1 MFIGIDLGT
10 SSIKMI
16 LIDQNQSILASA
28 NSSLTVQSPKDGFS
42 EQNPQEWIDS
52 TMECL
57 EALKSKKPKEFSQ
70 TISIGISGH
79 MHGATLIDKD
89 GKVIRPCILWNDTRS
104 YQECEEFEKQN
115 FDVRSIS
122 GNITMPG
129 FTAPKINWIKN
140 NEIDNFKKIFKVLLP
155 KDYLR
160 FVLTG
165 EFFSEMSD
173 ASGTLW
179 LDIQKRKWSNQLLS
193 CSFLEEKHMPDLVE
207 GNEQT
212 GFLKKDLK
220 EKFNFNNNVK
230 VVGGAGD
237 NAAAATGMGIT
248 NKNQSFISL
257 GTSGVFFTPTEN
269 FLSNTGD
276 AVHSFCHCLPNKWHL
291 MSVML
296 SASNCLDWICAITNT
311 SIADTLN
318 NVEQFYNDKNSIKN
332 SSYFLPYLSGERTPH
347 NDPHI
352 RGSLHSIKTTTNAT
366 DLQYAVIEGVSFGIL
381 DGVNSILKVNN
392 NFDKIFMVGG
402 GSKSSFWIELLA
414 ALLNRKLSVC
424 DQSEFGAALGVA
436 RLAMYQDVTI
446 DNKENII
453 SEIKISKTY
462 EPNEDNIDLLLQRY
476 SIWKDLYNSNNKIA
490 KNFNF

>member
-1 MFIGIDLGT
+1 
-10 SSIKMI
+10 
-16 LIDQNQSILASA
+16 
-28 NSSLTVQSPKDGFS
+28 
-42 EQNPQEWIDS
+42 
-52 TMECL
+52 
-57 EALKSKKPKEFSQ
+57 
-70 TISIGISGH
+70 
-79 MHGATLIDKD
+79 
-89 GKVIRPCILWNDTRS
+89 
-104 YQECEEFEKQN
+104 
-115 FDVRSIS
+115 
-122 GNITMPG
+122 
-129 FTAPKINWIKN
+129 
-140 NEIDNFKKIFKVLLP
+140 
-155 KDYLR
+155 
-160 FVLTG
+160 
-165 EFFSEMSD
+165 MSD

-179 LDIQKRKWSNQLLS
+179 LDIQKRKWSNRLLS

-220 EKFNFNNNVK
+220 DKFNFNNNVK

-414 ALLNRKLSVC
+414 VLLNRKLSVC

-436 RLAMYQDVTI
+436 RLAMYQDATI

>member
-42 EQNPQEWIDS
+42 EQNPQEWINS

-193 CSFLEEKHMPDLVE
+193 CSFLEEKHMPELVE

-220 EKFNFNNNVK
+220 EKFNFNNNV
-230 VVGGAGD
+230 
-237 NAAAATGMGIT
+237 IH
-248 NKNQSFISL
+248 F
-257 GTSGVFFTPTEN
+257 
-269 FLSNTGD
+269 
-276 AVHSFCHCLPNKWHL
+276 
-291 MSVML
+291 
-296 SASNCLDWICAITNT
+296 SASTIINSYNLLVFIIAINFIY
-311 SIADTLN
+311 SSKMLILIIVLN
-318 NVEQFYNDKNSIKN
+318 
-332 SSYFLPYLSGERTPH
+332 
-347 NDPHI
+347 
-352 RGSLHSIKTTTNAT
+352 
-366 DLQYAVIEGVSFGIL
+366 
-381 DGVNSILKVNN
+381 
-392 NFDKIFMVGG
+392 IFVYI
-402 GSKSSFWIELLA
+402 SAYIFFKKE
-414 ALLNRKLSVC
+414 
-424 DQSEFGAALGVA
+424 
-436 RLAMYQDVTI
+436 YQR
-446 DNKENII
+446 DN
-453 SEIKISKTY
+453 
-462 EPNEDNIDLLLQRY
+462 
-476 SIWKDLYNSNNKIA
+476 
-490 KNFNF
+490 